1 MNQFIPTL
9 LIAALLAACGRT
21 PAPEA
26 AQGPG
31 GGQVTSEAKPEPVKG
46 PHRGRLL
53 SDGDFQIEVAI
64 FEQGVPPEFHVYAS
78 KGVEPLN
85 PADVKLVIEVSR
97 LGGEVNRFTF
107 TPQGDYLLA
116 SASVHEPHSFDVKVE
131 AEHAGQKHVWTY
143 DSYEGRTV
151 IASEMAKGAGIETAV
166 AGPAVLRE
174 TLGLYGAIQ
183 PNAERVR
190 NVTARF
196 PGVIRSVEKKI
207 GDTVKSGATLTT
219 VESNESLQTY
229 SVTAPISGVVTQ
241 RMANPGESAASGPL
255 FVISDFSSVWAELA
269 VFPRD
274 RTRLKAGQT
283 VKVAATDGKQAGEGV
298 VGYVSPV
305 GSGANQSL
313 VARVVLDNANAQ
325 WTPGLFVAGEVVAGE
340 SPVEL
345 AVHNAALQ
353 AFRDFTVVFAQVG
366 DTYEVRM
373 LELGRSDSE
382 ITEVLG
388 GLAPDTRYVS
398 ANSYLIKAD
407 IEKSGA
413 SHDH

>member
-1 MNQFIPTL
+1 MNQIPTL
-9 LIAALLAACGRT
+9 LVAALLAACGRP

-78 KGVEPLN
+78 KAGEPLN

-97 LGGEVNRFTF
+97 LGDEVNRFTF

-207 GDTVKSGATLTT
+207 GDTVKSGGTLAT

-241 RMANPGESAASGPL
+241 RMANPGESAGSEPL

-274 RTRLKAGQT
+274 RTRLKAGQP
-283 VKVAATDGKQAGEGV
+283 VKVTAADGKQTGESV
-298 VGYVSPV
+298 IGYVSPLS
-305 GSGANQSL
+305 SGTNQSL
-313 VARVVLDNANAQ
+313 VARVVLDNANGQ
-325 WTPGLFVAGEVVAGE
+325 WTPGLFVTGEVVAGE

-353 AFRDFTVVFAQVG
+353 TFRDFTVVFAQVG
-366 DTYEVRM
+366 DSYEVRM

>member
-1 MNQFIPTL
+1 MNQFIPAL
-9 LIAALLAACGRT
+9 LVAALLAACGRP

-31 GGQVTSEAKPEPVKG
+31 GGQVTSEAKSEPIKG

-78 KGVEPLN
+78 KAGEPLN

-107 TPQGDYLLA
+107 TPKGDYLLA
-116 SASVHEPHSFDVKVE
+116 SGSVHEPHSFDVKVE
-131 AEHAGQKHVWTY
+131 AEHAGRKHVWTY

-151 IASEMAKGAGIETAV
+151 IAPEMATGAGIETAV

-196 PGVIRSVEKKI
+196 PGVIRSVENKI
-207 GDTVKSGATLTT
+207 GDTVKSGATLAT

-229 SVTAPISGVVTQ
+229 SVAAPISGVVTQ
-241 RMANPGESAASGPL
+241 RMANPGESAGSEPL

-274 RTRLKAGQT
+274 RTRLKAGQP
-283 VKVAATDGKQAGEGV
+283 VKVTAADGKPTGEGIIGLSSATELNKHFHCPRSPTIDSSTLRWPLVGRCPKEAWDEIEQAGRGRDDMHV
-298 VGYVSPV
+298 KARMPLQLLADRPPTAWVAVSTEM
-305 GSGANQSL
+305 GSPSEED
-313 VARVVLDNANAQ
+313 LDVFHFRRC
-325 WTPGLFVAGEVVAGE
+325 GR
-340 SPVEL
+340 
-345 AVHNAALQ
+345 
-353 AFRDFTVVFAQVG
+353 AFEETQV
-366 DTYEVRM
+366 
-373 LELGRSDSE
+373 
-382 ITEVLG
+382 IT
-388 GLAPDTRYVS
+388 DRF
-398 ANSYLIKAD
+398 
-407 IEKSGA
+407 
-413 SHDH
+413 